1 SPTPSRMPS
10 PVEGNSV
17 SPTYCVQNVLARSP
31 SVTSRWT
38 APSRASAGSNWGAG
52 TGGVKGRF
60 DLVSKRVHFLY
71 VEANCQSLFAGLI
84 HLAWIGS
91 VFLRYALGN
100 GIAVVFF
107 DDRLAAK
114 LDCAIWG
121 GGIDEERGQRRIS
134 LQILHLLA
142 RRVQRQ
148 LERVILPNEPGR
160 RDLRRSVRVNGR
172 QCDDLGGFENVAV

>member
-1 SPTPSRMPS
+1 MRS
-10 PVEGNSV
+10 PVEGSSV
-17 SPTYCVQNVLARSP
+17 RPTYCVQNIRARSP

-71 VEANCQSLFAGLI
+71 VEANYHALFAGLI
-84 HLAWIGS
+84 HLPWIGS
-91 VFLRYALGN
+91 VFVRYALGN

-114 LDCAIWG
+114 LVLAIW
-121 GGIDEERGQRRIS
+121 
-134 LQILHLLA
+134 
-142 RRVQRQ
+142 V
-148 LERVILPNEPGR
+148 
-160 RDLRRSVRVNGR
+160 
-172 QCDDLGGFENVAV
+172 